1 MKNQEEM
8 RTLVLD
14 GYFLD
19 QQTARDIPGPDFYM
33 KKTSAVAE
41 VFFCLQLCDFSLYNN
56 QSCTDRNVFVNP
68 ACMFKS
74 KSNAA

>member
-33 KKTSAVAE
+33 NKTSAVAE
-41 VFFCLQLCDFSLYNN
+41 VFFCLFN
-56 QSCTDRNVFVNP
+56 FVITH
-68 ACMFKS
+68 S
-74 KSNAA
+74 